1 MNPLYRTKVKA
12 YEYLKRSEFRGV
24 SGTPAPVGS
33 PKDWWDYRWVGIHP
47 KTPYL
52 EHTITISPRFDR
64 LFANASHQIK
74 VEVLRIGGDRKL
86 LYAAQLDL
94 SGVGE
99 INEVAQQLTIALTLF
114 LLKLNDPAKVHGVC
128 DLCHSSQVSRWSIA
142 LRETINGICKSTAE
156 EISLRL

>member
-1 MNPLYRTKVKA
+1 MNPLYRTKVRA

-24 SGTPAPVGS
+24 SGLPAPVGS
-33 PKDWWDYRWVGIHP
+33 TKDWWDYRWVGIHP

-52 EHTITISPRFDR
+52 EHTISISPRFDR

-94 SGVGE
+94 SSVPE
-99 INEVAQQLTIALTLF
+99 VNEVAQQLTIALTLF
-114 LLKLNDPAKVHGVC
+114 LLKLGNPAKVYGVC
-128 DLCHSSQVSRWSIA
+128 DLCHSSQVSRWSIV
-142 LRETINGICKSTAE
+142 LHETIKGISQSTSG
-156 EISLRL
+156 EISLRV